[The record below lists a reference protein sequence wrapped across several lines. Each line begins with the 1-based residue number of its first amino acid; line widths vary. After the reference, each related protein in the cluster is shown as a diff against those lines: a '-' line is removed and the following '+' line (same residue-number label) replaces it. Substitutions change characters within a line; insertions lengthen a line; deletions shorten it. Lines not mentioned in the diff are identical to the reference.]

1 MTYDRDLSDD
11 KLVMLGQQR
20 QVFYLSD
27 SSDKYIQTSAHPGM
41 KDYVR
46 QLSRLIDDIAAEQGK
61 NISSFR

>member
-27 SSDKYIQTSAHPGM
+27 SSDKYIQTSHIWNEGLCQAV
-41 KDYVR
+41 K
-46 QLSRLIDDIAAEQGK
+46 RLIDDIAAEQGK